1 MGNSND
7 CCSSLNCSFVKKDQH
22 ALDYDK
28 GNAANRNIRKNKQDN
43 IELAFPKEA

>member
-22 ALDYDK
+22 AQEYDDV
-28 GNAANRNIRKNKQDN
+28 NAANRNIRKNAKN
-43 IELAFPKEA
+43 ESANALSKEA